1 MPQWIIMPCA
11 LQPGRDVKITPLM
24 ALEDLWI

>member
-1 MPQWIIMPCA
+1 MPQWITPCA
-11 LQPGRDVKITPLM
+11 RQPGADVKMTPFM

>member
-1 MPQWIIMPCA
+1 MPQWIMPCA

>member
-1 MPQWIIMPCA
+1 MPQWIMPCA
-11 LQPGRDVKITPLM
+11 LQLGRDARMTPFM

>member
-1 MPQWIIMPCA
+1 MPQWITPCA
-11 LQPGRDVKITPLM
+11 LQPGPDVEMTPLM

>member
-1 MPQWIIMPCA
+1 MPQWITPCTP
-11 LQPGRDVKITPLM
+11 QPGRDVKMTPFM

>member
-1 MPQWIIMPCA
+1 MPQWSTPCA
-11 LQPGRDVKITPLM
+11 PQPGRDVKMTPLM